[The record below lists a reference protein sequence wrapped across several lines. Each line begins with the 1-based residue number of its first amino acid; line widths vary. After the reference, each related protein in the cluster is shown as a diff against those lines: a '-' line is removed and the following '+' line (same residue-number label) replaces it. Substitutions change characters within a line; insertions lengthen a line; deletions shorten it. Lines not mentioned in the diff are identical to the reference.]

1 MFFLPPFPGLAFPV
15 IRASRP
21 VSWHR
26 LLSVR
31 HAFPSPPFFL
41 STFRPATTSSPG
53 LTRPMSVPGQKRVQK
68 RKHARPRFESSR
80 FAVRP
85 RLSFSDNSIIP
96 RQERAIKVTLGYFR
110 IPFWLTCYPE
120 SGNRHC
126 FRLRTLAPPVPATVL
141 TRPWPDCHP
150 SCPAGK
156 GCKKGSTLA
165 HGSNPPGSPS
175 RLTSSHIFPFLT
187 ILSYHVKNMH
197 PESPW

>member
-1 MFFLPPFPGLAFPV
+1 MPFHHLLSSFPLSVPRPPPLQASCVPCQFPV
-15 IRASRP
+15 RKGCKKGSTLAHGSNP
-21 VSWHR
+21 PGSP
-26 LLSVR
+26 SG
-31 HAFPSPPFFL
+31 HAL
-41 STFRPATTSSPG
+41 
-53 LTRPMSVPGQKRVQK
+53 
-68 RKHARPRFESSR
+68 
-80 FAVRP
+80 P

-156 GCKKGSTLA
+156 GCKKGSSLA

>member
-85 RLSFSDNSIIP
+85 RLSCSDKSNIP
-96 RQERAIKVTLGYFR
+96 RQERASKVPLGYVRKTF
-110 IPFWLTCYPE
+110 
-120 SGNRHC
+120 

-156 GCKKGSTLA
+156 GCKKGSSLA

-187 ILSYHVKNMH
+187 ILS
-197 PESPW
+197 